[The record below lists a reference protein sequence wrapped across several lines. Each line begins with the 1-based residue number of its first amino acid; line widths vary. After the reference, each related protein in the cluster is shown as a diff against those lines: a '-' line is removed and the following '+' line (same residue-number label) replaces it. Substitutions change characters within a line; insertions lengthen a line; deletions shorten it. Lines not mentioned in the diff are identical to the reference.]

1 MRTQI
6 FSSFMAFALLTLLN
20 LSPAHAQA
28 NLGDA
33 MEPGRCSGKNEIPE
47 PGPTDEIVT
56 YGNTKPTKERIAL
69 ELICEEF
76 DDNKAGC
83 LKQDKCEWHGKP
95 KLCDGKP
102 VLGKA
107 KEEDEDFCRLILEED
122 KCISESQRCI
132 WGYRKKSCNPLD
144 PDNEDDAKFC
154 EAMDIDEAQCERH
167 DDRCDWD

>member
-1 MRTQI
+1 MKTRI
-6 FSSFMAFALLTLLN
+6 FSTLIAFALLS
-20 LSPAHAQA
+20 LSAVQAQT
-28 NLGDA
+28 NLGGA
-33 MEPGRCSGKNEIPE
+33 LEPGRCSGIDVIPKVENLESDDAVFGESE
-47 PGPTDEIVT
+47 PS
-56 YGNTKPTKERIAL
+56 KERIAQ

-83 LKQDKCEWHGKP
+83 LKQEKCQWHGKP

-102 VLGKA
+102 ILGKA

-122 KCISESQRCI
+122 KCIEQDQRCI
-132 WGYRKKSCNPLD
+132 WGYRKKSCNPQN
-144 PDNEDDAKFC
+144 PENEADAKFC